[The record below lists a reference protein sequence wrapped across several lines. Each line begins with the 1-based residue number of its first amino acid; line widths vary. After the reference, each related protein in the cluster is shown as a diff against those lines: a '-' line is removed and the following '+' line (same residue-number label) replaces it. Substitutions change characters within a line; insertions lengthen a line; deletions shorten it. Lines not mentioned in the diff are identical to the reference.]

1 MTAEDTLNDHNQI
14 MQIIYIQT
22 GFKTLR
28 LVVIIFMVSYFLGL
42 IFYIF
47 ADLTNDIEAVAQNQ
61 NFIEYFK
68 IEDMSC

>member
-1 MTAEDTLNDHNQI
+1 VTAEDTLNDHNQI